1 MTGVQVF
8 LMAFGAI
15 LALIGVVVFFLLA
28 WFKETTGQDQHNA
41 IKILQ
46 AEFRFSNPSLVIF
59 AGGLLLMVA
68 PFFIVGN
75 AQGGSPPPSAP
86 VAMDATPS
94 IAATSLAPA
103 VAQELVA
110 VPVAAEP
117 TPTDTPEPSRLE
129 PTPTIAPPVSPTAAP
144 TTVVPTVVLTVV
156 PIVVPPEPTGRW
168 WNQTGFLEFRRMSSD
183 TFAYSDFDGFGN
195 QVGQG
200 TATQDGEYLDLSGEG
215 YLFDGFGNPYYVA
228 YTGEMFLDGD
238 ILNGDLYDTFGSY
251 LGSVL
256 FTRESGGMGQ

>member
-15 LALIGVVVFFLLA
+15 LSLIGVVVFFLLA

-68 PFFIVGN
+68 PFFIEGN
-75 AQGGSPPPSAP
+75 AQSGPPPTSTTVVVNP
-86 VAMDATPS
+86 TPS
-94 IAATSLAPA
+94 IAATSPAATLA
-103 VAQELVA
+103 QQSTA
-110 VPVAAEP
+110 VPVAAEL
-117 TPTDTPEPSRLE
+117 TPTDTPVPLRLE
-129 PTPTIAPPVSPTAAP
+129 PTPTITPTPAPAAAP
-144 TTVVPTVVLTVV
+144 TPVV
-156 PIVVPPEPTGRW
+156 PIVAAPDPTGRW
-168 WNQTGFLEFRRMSSD
+168 RNQIGFLEFRRVSSD
-183 TFAYSDFDGFGN
+183 TFAYSDFDSFGN

-200 TATQDGEYLDLSGEG
+200 TATQDEEYLDLSGEG
-215 YLFDGFGNPYYVA
+215 YFFDGFGNPYHVA

-238 ILNGDLYDTFGSY
+238 NLEGDMYDTFGTY

-256 FTRESGGMGQ
+256 FTRDSGGLGK

>member
-68 PFFIVGN
+68 PFFI
-75 AQGGSPPPSAP
+75 GSDTPSAP
-86 VAMDATPS
+86 PPTPTPA
-94 IAATSLAPA
+94 IVNAAPP
-103 VAQELVA
+103 V
-110 VPVAAEP
+110 VAANPTPTPTPRPTVVPAAVEPATTEAPTPLQQEP
-117 TPTDTPEPSRLE
+117 TPTATPTTVPTKA
-129 PTPTIAPPVSPTAAP
+129 PTPTVPVAS
-144 TTVVPTVVLTVV
+144 VPD
-156 PIVVPPEPTGRW
+156 PTGRW
-168 WNQTGFLEFRRMSSD
+168 RNQSGFVEFRRISSD
-183 TFAYSDFDGFGN
+183 SFTFADFDTFGS

-200 TATQDGEYLDLSGEG
+200 TATQDEEFLYLSGEG
-215 YLFDGFGNPYYVA
+215 YLFDGFGNPYYIA
-228 YTGEMFLDGD
+228 YTGDMTIDGEV
-238 ILNGDLYDTFGSY
+238 LQGDLYDTFGTY

-256 FTRESGGMGQ
+256 FTRDAGGLGQ

>member
-68 PFFIVGN
+68 PFFIGGN
-75 AQGGSPPPSAP
+75 AQGGPPPASTP
-86 VAMDATPS
+86 VVVNATPS
-94 IAATSLAPA
+94 IAATSPAPTLAQQSA
-103 VAQELVA
+103 A
-110 VPVAAEP
+110 VPVAAES
-117 TPTDTPEPSRLE
+117 TPTDTPEPPRLE
-129 PTPTIAPPVSPTAAP
+129 PTPTITPSASPAATP
-144 TTVVPTVVLTVV
+144 TTVV
-156 PIVVPPEPTGRW
+156 PIVVAPDPTGRW
-168 WNQTGFLEFRRMSSD
+168 RNQIGFLEFRRISSD
-183 TFAYSDFDGFGN
+183 TFAYSDFDSFGN

-200 TATQDGEYLDLSGEG
+200 TATQDEEYLDLSGEG
-215 YLFDGFGNPYYVA
+215 YLFDAFGNPYYVA
-228 YTGEMFLDGD
+228 YTVEMFLDGD
-238 ILNGDLYDTFGSY
+238 ILEGEMYDTSGSY

-256 FTRESGGMGQ
+256 FTRDSGGPVR